1 MQSRISGI
9 FGICCAALL
18 LSACGGGND
27 SQDAFSEELKRLNEQ
42 AEQTQPEVDAG
53 RSAMAEAGE
62 ASDPGV
68 TSVTSVSLPEDFP
81 EDVPLYPEMALSS
94 VTGMSDTTM
103 LQGNS
108 DEPLETVKAFYQDEM
123 RALGWEVDGGSGLAE
138 IGMERLRF
146 VKEGRQV
153 DVNLTPSGNQ
163 TSINIALSVRF

>member
-1 MQSRISGI
+1 MQSRILGI
-9 FGICCAALL
+9 FGICFAASL
-18 LSACGGGND
+18 LSACGVGND
-27 SQDAFSEELKRLNEQ
+27 SQDAFSEELQRLNEQ
-42 AEQTQPEVDAG
+42 AEQIERENDAG

-68 TSVTSVSLPEDFP
+68 TTVTSVSVPDDFP
-81 EDVPLYPEMALSS
+81 DDVPLYPEMDLSS

-108 DEPLETVKAFYQDEM
+108 DDSIDVVKAFYQDEM
-123 RALGWEVDGGSGLAE
+123 RALDWEDESGSGQAE

-153 DVNLTPSGNQ
+153 DVNLTPSGDQ